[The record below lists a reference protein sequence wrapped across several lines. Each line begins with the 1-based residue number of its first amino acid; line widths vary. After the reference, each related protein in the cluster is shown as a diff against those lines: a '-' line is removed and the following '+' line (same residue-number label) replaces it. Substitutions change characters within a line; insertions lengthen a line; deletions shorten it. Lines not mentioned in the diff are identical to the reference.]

1 MEASLAIFGFF
12 WLDLTGSKTR
22 GDSQSICLGRKRTV
36 MIFYIAT
43 RPRYSY
49 LFLQIF
55 CFFCLP
61 SIYLFFDYRPH
72 KPTKNVNIS
81 L

>member
-1 MEASLAIFGFF
+1 MEANLAIFGFF

-43 RPRYSY
+43 RPRYSPDT
-49 LFLQIF
+49 LFVFADFLFFLPTVHIPIF
-55 CFFCLP
+55 RLP
-61 SIYLFFDYRPH
+61 SA
-72 KPTKNVNIS
+72 
-81 L
+81 

>member
-1 MEASLAIFGFF
+1 MEANLAIFGFF

-43 RPRYSY
+43 RPRYSPDTLFVFDDF
-49 LFLQIF
+49 LFLF
-55 CFFCLP
+55 AYRPYTYFRLP
-61 SIYLFFDYRPH
+61 SA
-72 KPTKNVNIS
+72 
-81 L
+81 